1 MTLTR
6 KLVLGKFMEGG
17 VHLFFWSSVF
27 LFYLYVFGHNS
38 PRVKFNLLFSSFLMP
53 ITMTSCYAVV
63 YYLIP
68 RYLILK
74 RYRSFLL
81 YSLYTFV
88 LTAFAIIVSVFYALI
103 FMLDLKMAE
112 LPVARSLPFI
122 LITVYLVVF
131 LASGITLLRH
141 YYGST
146 SRNDKLQNKVLET
159 QLKLKEQELKYL
171 KMQIHPHFLFNTLN
185 TLYGFALTKA
195 EETPDMIL
203 RLSNLLD
210 YLLYQVD
217 KPLVSLSTEIDHI
230 HDYIALEKIRFSD
243 SLDVQINIQGLTP
256 DIQVAPMLLI
266 PFVEN
271 SFKHGRANGAKLQIA
286 IDLKVEQGNVF
297 FNISNSVKI
306 GLPLERNE
314 GIGLKNI
321 VKRLTM
327 LYPEKHSLNVRV
339 KEDKFMVALMIDTNV

>member
-6 KLVLGKFMEGG
+6 KTVLEKAMELGI
-17 VHLFFWSSVF
+17 HLLFWFSVF
-27 LFYLYVFGHNS
+27 LFYLYVFGSNS
-38 PRVKFNLLFSSFLMP
+38 RDMKMNITFSSFLMP
-53 ITMTSCYAVV
+53 ITIASCYAVV

-68 RYLILK
+68 RYLLLK
-74 RYRSFLL
+74 KYRSFLL

-88 LTAFAIIVSVFYALI
+88 LTAFAVILSVFYALI
-103 FMLDLKMAE
+103 FILDLKMVE
-112 LPVARSLPFI
+112 LPIARSLPFI
-122 LITVYLVVF
+122 LIAVYLVVF

-141 YYGST
+141 YYGSNT
-146 SRNDKLQNKVLET
+146 RNDKLQNKVLET

-203 RLSNLLD
+203 KLSNLLD

-217 KPLVSLSTEIDHI
+217 KPLVSLSSEMDHI
-230 HDYIALEKIRFSD
+230 QDYIDLERIRFSD
-243 SLDVQINIQGLTP
+243 SLDVQMNTEGITSNL
-256 DIQVAPMLLI
+256 QVAPMLFI

-271 SFKHGRANGAKLQIA
+271 SFKHGRSKEDKLQIR
-286 IDLKVEQGNVF
+286 IDIRAKAGKAYF
-297 FNISNSVKI
+297 TIANSVRES
-306 GLPLERNE
+306 LPAENDE

-321 VKRLTM
+321 EKRLSM
-327 LYPEKHSLNVRV
+327 LYSGRHDLTIKRAHDMFKVELI
-339 KEDKFMVALMIDTNV
+339 IDTNG

>member
-6 KLVLGKFMEGG
+6 KVVLERITEGG
-17 VHLFFWSSVF
+17 IHLLFWSSVF
-27 LFYLYVFGHNS
+27 LFYLYVFGYNDTDTQ
-38 PRVKFNLLFSSFLMP
+38 FNLIFSSFLMP
-53 ITMTSCYAVV
+53 ITMASCYAVV

-74 RYRSFLL
+74 RYRNFLL

-88 LTAFAIIVSVFYALI
+88 LTAFAVIVSVFYALI
-103 FMLDLKMAE
+103 FILDLKMAE

-141 YYGST
+141 YYGSNT
-146 SRNDKLQNKVLET
+146 RNDKLQNKMLET

-217 KPLVSLSTEIDHI
+217 RPLVSLSTEIDHI

-243 SLDVQINIQGLTP
+243 SLDVHINLEGLSP
-256 DIQVAPMLLI
+256 DLQVAPMLLI

-271 SFKHGRANGAKLQIA
+271 SFKHGRANGAKLQIW
-286 IDLKVEQGNVF
+286 IDLKIEQGKVL
-297 FNISNSVKI
+297 FNISNSVKKN
-306 GLPLERNE
+306 LPFEQSE

-321 VKRLTM
+321 EKRLAM
-327 LYPEKHSLNVRV
+327 VYPNRHKLSV
-339 KEDKFMVALMIDTNV
+339 KTEEDKFIVTLMIDTNG

>member
-6 KLVLGKFMEGG
+6 KVLLEKLTEAG
-17 VHLFFWSSVF
+17 VHLLFWSSVF
-27 LFYLYVFGHNS
+27 LFYLYVFGYNS
-38 PRVKFNLLFSSFLMP
+38 THVKFNLVFSSFLMP
-53 ITMTSCYAVV
+53 ITMASCYAVV

-68 RYLILK
+68 KYLILK
-74 RYRSFLL
+74 RYRSFIL
-81 YSLYTFV
+81 YSIYTFV
-88 LTAFAIIVSVFYALI
+88 LTAFAVIVSVFYALI
-103 FMLDLKMAE
+103 FILDLKMIE

-131 LASGITLLRH
+131 LGSGISLLRH
-141 YYGST
+141 YYQSST
-146 SRNDKLQNKVLET
+146 RNDKLKSKVLET

-185 TLYGFALTKA
+185 TLYGFAMTKA

-217 KPLVSLSTEIDHI
+217 KPLVSLATEMDHI
-230 HDYIALEKIRFSD
+230 HDYIALEQIRFND
-243 SLDVQINIQGLTP
+243 RLEVQLNEKYQSADL
-256 DIQVAPMLLI
+256 QVAPMLLI

-271 SFKHGRANGAKLQIA
+271 SFKHGRSNGDKLL
-286 IDLKVEQGNVF
+286 IDIDVRTEQGRLYF
-297 FNISNSVKI
+297 GISNSVVPDESMEGK
-306 GLPLERNE
+306 E

-321 VKRLTM
+321 EKRLEM
-327 LYPEKHSLNVRV
+327 LYPDRASLDIKTMGVMFKV
-339 KEDKFMVALMIDTNV
+339 TLMIDTNG